1 MTATLIDQ
9 AIAEGGI
16 RSVNF
21 FNGRLLTGRDLGR
34 EQDARRQA
42 DRRIAQ
48 AAGHGIARGLEVLA
62 GPPGSDGPVVIVK
75 PGLAVS
81 RSGHMLYLESQ
92 AEVVLGRRAPPR
104 VAASRTFDDCKL
116 RGGSYAAAPG
126 VYLLTLA
133 PAEDR
138 EGHALTKALDD
149 TAVPCNTDALIEAVQ
164 FRLLPIGSLLEDERD
179 AVDQR
184 TPLPDAPARRSLL
197 RNRIAHRCFGTDELR
212 AFLIDP
218 LGAGGEPY
226 GLLAKLAGHGL
237 TDCDVPLAI
246 IKLETEI
253 DFVDQWSVRRR
264 ITRPCAAGA
273 WAMLADDRRQAEG
286 EAMFLQ
292 FQEQLEGI
300 RLGEWHPESM
310 TAIDRF
316 DYLPPLGLLPIW
328 SDPASPGFDY
338 RTFFGK
344 WPFREPLFMDG
355 DQFQRV
361 LQASFIHAPIALT
374 DTANKV
380 MFWLFQLRENVQ
392 GVGAQPTQ
400 RRPFLI
406 FASGHIPP
414 DAAARCDVSRWG
426 YSNFSPVV

>member
-1 MTATLIDQ
+1 MTARLIEQ

-34 EQDARRQA
+34 EQDARREA
-42 DRRIAQ
+42 DRRVAQ

-62 GPPGSDGPVVIVK
+62 GSPGSDGPVVTVQ

-81 RSGHMLYLESQ
+81 RSGHTLYLES
-92 AEVVLGRRAPPR
+92 ATEVVLGRRAPPR

-138 EGHALTKALDD
+138 EGHALTNALDD

-164 FRLLPIGSLLEDERD
+164 FRLLPIGWLLKDERD

-184 TPLPDAPARRSLL
+184 TPTPDAPARLSLL
-197 RNRIAHRCFGTDELR
+197 RNRIAHRCFGADALR

-218 LGAGGEPY
+218 MSAGSEPY
-226 GLLAKLAGHGL
+226 GLLASLAGHGL

-246 IKLETEI
+246 VKLETDI

-264 ITRPCAAGA
+264 VTRPSAAGP
-273 WAMLADDRRQAEG
+273 WAMLADDRRQSEG

-292 FQEQLEGI
+292 FQEQLAALVGTT
-300 RLGEWHPESM
+300 G
-310 TAIDRF
+310 AVGQFAACKRF
-316 DYLPPLGLLPIW
+316 DYLPPAGILPLPGTV
-328 SDPASPGFDY
+328 SDEVAAIA
-338 RTFFGK
+338 TFFGGLVVRG
-344 WPFREPLFMDG
+344 PAFVEGARFEPLIRSSFAYPPID
-355 DQFQRV
+355 
-361 LQASFIHAPIALT
+361 LASGELIW
-374 DTANKV
+374 V
-380 MFWLFQLRENVQ
+380 YYVRENRQ
-392 GVGAQPTQ
+392 AIDYLRTP
-400 RRPFLI
+400 RPRACLVFT
-406 FASGHIPP
+406 SGHIPYQG
-414 DAAARCDVSRWG
+414 DARFGERRWN
-426 YSNFSPVV
+426 YANTAIDR